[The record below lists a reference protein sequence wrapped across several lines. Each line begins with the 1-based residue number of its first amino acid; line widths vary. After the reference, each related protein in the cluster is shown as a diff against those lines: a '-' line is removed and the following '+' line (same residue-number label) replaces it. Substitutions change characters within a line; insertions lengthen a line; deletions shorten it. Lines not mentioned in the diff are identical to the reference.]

1 MSLLDVNVK
10 SLTSKLR
17 IASSGRKVQVQGE
30 FGFFFWRVFCLRGSV
45 LCLQVFLCDG
55 MQKRQKNEGEGSAR
69 SGRAAKD
76 AYQYSECTL
85 SKSASLLWEPLAR
98 RSSRMLTTLLC
109 LYPQINT
116 VAMVFPPRFLHGFQD
131 LGFIFGV
138 GGK

>member
-55 MQKRQKNEGEGSAR
+55 MQKTRGRAQLGREGLPRTRISIPSAHSAR
-69 SGRAAKD
+69 APPSSG
-76 AYQYSECTL
+76 S
-85 SKSASLLWEPLAR
+85 
-98 RSSRMLTTLLC
+98 RS
-109 LYPQINT
+109 P
-116 VAMVFPPRFLHGFQD
+116 VALPAC
-131 LGFIFGV
+131 
-138 GGK
+138 